1 MTKIKGEL
9 GYKFL
14 RPLVKLYFKLKY
26 KPTVYGAEN
35 IPKEGPI
42 VVCGNHRHTH
52 DQFNV
57 MIVTNRVI
65 HYMAKDEYFKG
76 KNAWFFKMACC
87 IPVDRTIHDEHAKSE
102 ARKVLEAGGALGIF
116 PEGTRNKTIG
126 TKDEVV
132 MLPFKYGAVS
142 LAQKTNALIVPFA
155 TTGEY
160 TGKNGKLTTRIGKPF
175 SVQDMDLEKANKLLR
190 QKILKLMQKDEN

>member
-9 GYKFL
+9 GYKLL
-14 RPLVKLYFKLKY
+14 RPIVSLYYKIKY
-26 KPTVYGAEN
+26 RPIVYGGEN

-57 MIVTNRVI
+57 MIVTKRVI

-76 KNAWFFKMACC
+76 KNAWFFKLACC

-102 ARKVLEAGGALGIF
+102 ARKVLEQGGALGIF

-126 TKDEVV
+126 TPEEVV
-132 MLPFKYGAVS
+132 MLPFKFGAVS

-160 TGKNGKLTTRIGKPF
+160 TGKKGKLTTRIGEPF
-175 SVQDMDLEKANKLLR
+175 SVEGMDLEKANKLLR
-190 QKILKLMQKDEN
+190 QKILNLMQKEEK

>member
-1 MTKIKGEL
+1 MSRIKGEI
-9 GYKFL
+9 GYRIL
-14 RPLVKLYFKLKY
+14 APIVRTYFKLKFH
-26 KPTVYGAEN
+26 PTVYGKEN

-42 VVCGNHRHTH
+42 IVCGNHRHTH

-76 KNAWFFKMACC
+76 KTAWFFKMACC
-87 IPVDRTIHDEHAKSE
+87 IPVNRSIHDEAAKAK
-102 ARKVLEAGGALGIF
+102 AREVLAQGGALGIF

-132 MLPFKYGAVS
+132 MLPFKFGAVS
-142 LAQKTNALIVPFA
+142 LAQKMNALIVPFA

-160 TGKNGKLTTRIGKPF
+160 TGKKGNLVTRIGKPF
-175 SVQDMDLEKANKLLR
+175 SVKGMNLEEANDLLR
-190 QKILKLMQKDEN
+190 EKILNLMQKEEK